1 METTATAF
9 SRRATLQPD
18 RSLSSLRSKQC
29 IRKAPNFNFY
39 ASVPIW
45 GDDAESIVFAQA
57 FGKGRTIVFRF
68 SLDSNDGDVL
78 PPCSPQA
85 SFPDRPSMRAAL
97 WSAVASV
104 WHECSELPDAGDPD
118 TVVDIFSYGSWK
130 IYHETLFNN
139 YVDLLLPLDEF
150 SVQHPIEAIGFKR
163 AWYDAISLGGR
174 GCTTLV
180 HHASDPGHKLVFK
193 GIDFRTFLDTYESG
207 HAQEEVM
214 IFKRSTELASNM
226 PRHPNI
232 LLPPRTFVTVS
243 RPAANTPVV
252 CGSLYPFYPNGS
264 LAGKIEESNA
274 AGKRIPLLLKA
285 KWCHQMAAAL
295 AHTHFVART
304 YHMDVKPGN
313 FILDEDSNLVLIDW
327 EQFDASVTTA
337 APEIDGTWDA
347 EEVQVQA
354 ADGTS
359 SKALRYTKY
368 QGPERRNMPDTT
380 PGDNGWNQEDC
391 PKASKLDEVF
401 SLGRSMWMLLRQ
413 CDKDGFEGIE
423 NTEDI
428 VEDWTSS
435 DDIPS
440 DWKEAVEGCLKRDPN
455 DRTSL
460 QDIYDFLE
468 AAFEAFE

>member
-1 METTATAF
+1 MLGQDE
-9 SRRATLQPD
+9 LQA
-18 RSLSSLRSKQC
+18 LG
-29 IRKAPNFNFY
+29 
-39 ASVPIW
+39 VTGEWIW

-57 FGKGRTIVFRF
+57 FGKGRTIIFRF
-68 SLDSNDGDVL
+68 SLNSNYADVL
-78 PPCSPQA
+78 PTRLVNCYHGHDVPSPQA

-97 WSAVASV
+97 WSAIASV
-104 WHECSELPDAGDPD
+104 WRECSELPDAGDPD
-118 TVVDIFSYGSWK
+118 TIVDIFGYGSWK
-130 IYHETLFNN
+130 ICHETLFNN

-150 SVQHPIEAIGFKR
+150 SVQHPIEVIDFKSLVR
-163 AWYDAISLGGR
+163 RHQLGGR

-180 HHASDPGHKLVFK
+180 HHASDPTHKLVFK

-214 IFKRSTELASNM
+214 IFKRSTELVSNM
-226 PRHPNI
+226 PGHPNI
-232 LLPPRTFVTVS
+232 LPPPQNLVTVS
-243 RPAANTPVV
+243 RPVANTPVV

-285 KWCHQMAAAL
+285 QWCHQMAAAL

-327 EQFDASVTTA
+327 EQSDAPVTTA

-354 ADGTS
+354 ADGMS

-368 QGPERRNMPDTT
+368 QGPERRNMPETT
-380 PGDNGWNQEDC
+380 PGDNGWNVWNAFLVWQENC
-391 PKASKLDEVF
+391 PKASELAEVF

-413 CDKDGFEGIE
+413 CNKDDFEGIE

-440 DWKEAVEGCLKRDPN
+440 HWKEAVEGCLKRDPN
-455 DRTSL
+455 DRTGL
-460 QDIYDFLE
+460 QDIHDFWE
-468 AAFEAFE
+468 AARKDLNE